1 MNPIVKYGGLALL
14 TVIFLSI
21 IRSCGSGVDDVKI
34 QEPQTGS
41 TTGTTALETTA
52 GEELRTVGSRQL
64 ATDNRVNGLEQK
76 LGDIQN
82 AVSKLSQSEPQVPS
96 SLSQQLEKLSQDVA
110 EIKNGDGDGDG
121 QDSEEVVALRQQVE
135 DLRQL
140 VELGTNNA
148 THVLNNGLKNDSDD
162 HNPLNDEYEVNR
174 VTTFDKEEVVW
185 IGPVDEPD
193 LVQNGKIV
201 WDELSNY
208 WDQASERIAQNAQS
222 SKEDVTGIKVF
233 TLPANSTLR
242 GARLTGRMIGR
253 IPGDGGTVEQPYGF
267 KVVVPPE
274 SFIANG
280 HELPEISHA
289 FMGGFATGDLGLRCA
304 RGYITNMTFVFEDG
318 TISQV
323 GEPSIAG
330 GGDTNYLAV
339 LTDVAS
345 TECISGELK
354 SDFVEYATTSGLLN
368 AAEAA
373 AQGAVASQTTTSNEG
388 GTSTS
393 SVTGSSGA
401 VIAGSAGAGFV
412 SDSKK
417 WVNERWAKTFD
428 AILVEIGK
436 SVQIETKAQI
446 EIDYD
451 PQGRRTHHIS
461 EEELQQLM
469 Q

>member
-14 TVIFLSI
+14 TLVFLSV
-21 IRSCGSGVDDVKI
+21 IRSCGSGVDDVKV
-34 QEPQTGS
+34 QEPPTGT
-41 TTGTTALETTA
+41 TTGTTAMESTA

-64 ATDNRVNGLEQK
+64 ATDNRVKGLE
-76 LGDIQN
+76 D
-82 AVSKLSQSEPQVPS
+82 KLSTFESTISSLSKTKPQVPS
-96 SLSQQLEKLSQDVA
+96 GLNQQLEKLRT
-110 EIKNGDGDGDG
+110 EISDLKNENSGNNE
-121 QDSEEVVALRQQVE
+121 SEEVIALRQQVE
-135 DLRQL
+135 DLRNL
-140 VELGTNNA
+140 IEFGGNSA
-148 THVLNNGLKNDSDD
+148 AHVAANGLTRNTDE
-162 HNPLNDEYEVNR
+162 HNPLNDDYEVTR
-174 VTTFDKEEVVW
+174 TKTFDKEEVVW

-193 LVQNGKIV
+193 LVQNGRIV

-208 WDQASERIAQNAQS
+208 WDESSERLAASAQAS
-222 SKEDVTGIKVF
+222 KDDVAGIKVF

-253 IPGDGGTVEQPYGF
+253 IPGSDGTVEQPYGF

-323 GEPSIAG
+323 GELTGSSG
-330 GGDTNYLAV
+330 GESNYLAV

-345 TECISGELK
+345 TECIRGELK
-354 SDFVEYATTSGLLN
+354 TDLLEYATTSGLLS

-373 AQGAVASQTTTSNEG
+373 AQGAVTSQTTTSSEG
-388 GTSTS
+388 STTTS
-393 SVTGSSGA
+393 SVTGSSSK
-401 VIAGSAGAGFV
+401 VIAGSAGAGLV
-412 SDSKK
+412 TDAKS
-417 WVNERWAKTFD
+417 WVNERWSKTFD
-428 AILVEIGK
+428 AILVEIGEH
-436 SVQIETKAQI
+436 VQIETKAQI

-451 PQGRRTHHIS
+451 PQGRRLRHVS
-461 EEELQQLM
+461 EEELQELM